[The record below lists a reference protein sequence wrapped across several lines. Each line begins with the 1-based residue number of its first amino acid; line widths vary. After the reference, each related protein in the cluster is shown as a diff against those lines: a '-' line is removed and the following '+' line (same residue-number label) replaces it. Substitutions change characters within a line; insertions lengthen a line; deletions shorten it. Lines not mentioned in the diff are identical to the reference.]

1 MSSLRTT
8 KHVPKGVHHG
18 HREPEEIEETREEG
32 QQSASLNHARDDCPG
47 AEGDGT
53 QQSQD

>member
-32 QQSASLNHARDDCPG
+32 QQSAPFDHSGDDRPST
-47 AEGDGT
+47 EGDGT

>member
-18 HREPEEIEETREEG
+18 HREPEEIEEARKKG
-32 QQSASLNHARDDCPG
+32 QQPAPFDNPGDDCQST
-47 AEGDGT
+47 EGDGT
-53 QQSQD
+53 E

>member
-8 KHVPKGVHHG
+8 KHVSKGAHHG
-18 HREPEEIEETREEG
+18 HSEPEEIEETREEG
-32 QQSASLNHARDDCPG
+32 QQSASFDHSGDDCPG